1 MQADYSVELGPDD
14 AALEMPWTAEDGS
27 IRYFNIKQHPD
38 LVLNVPE
45 AREHPEL
52 SEFLSR
58 INAPMFPL
66 ETAKC
71 DAWFSQELFP
81 EEEIFGASCKFVSY
95 VDLLFSAADARLS
108 FEQHESFVQKMCKLL
123 ERAPEMSAG
132 MEFVVRRCYYHQ
144 NGRPEDSVSGY
155 SITAYVSGYGD
166 SQEEAL
172 QRWMIALKLLQN
184 ALVQISLA

>member
-1 MQADYSVELGPDD
+1 MQADYALELGPDD
-14 AALEMPWTAEDGS
+14 PALEMPWIAEDGS
-27 IRYFNIKQHPD
+27 TRYFNIKQHPD
-38 LVLNVPE
+38 LVLNIPE

-58 INAPMFPL
+58 INAPAFPL

-71 DAWFSQELFP
+71 DAWLSQELFP

-95 VDLLFSAADARLS
+95 VDLLFNAADARLS
-108 FEQHESFVQKMCKLL
+108 LEKHESFVQKICKLL

-132 MEFVVRRCYYHQ
+132 AEFVVRRCYYHEEVQ
-144 NGRPEDSVSGY
+144 ADDSASGY

-166 SQEEAL
+166 SGEEAR
-172 QRWMIALKLLQN
+172 QRWVIALKLLQN
-184 ALVQISLA
+184 ALVQISLQ